1 MTQRKARP
9 RKPPAKASQG
19 GKKATPVES
28 VGVLGAL
35 EKSLAAAT
43 WLTEADLASVELAKA
58 LAKSIDNE
66 GATAQVASRLLDTL
80 KAIGLTAIS
89 RKDLGL
95 DKPKE
100 EGSPLERIRTSS
112 AVGAA
117 RVANSAHLYA
127 VKE

>member
-1 MTQRKARP
+1 MTNRKATPKKRP
-9 RKPPAKASQG
+9 QKASQG
-19 GKKATPVES
+19 VQKATPVES

-58 LAKSIDNE
+58 LAKAIDVD
-66 GATAQVASRLLDTL
+66 GASAQVASRLLDTL

-95 DKPKE
+95 DKPRE
-100 EGSPLERIRTSS
+100 EGNPLERIRTGS

>member
-1 MTQRKARP
+1 MSHKKATP
-9 RKPPAKASQG
+9 RKPAARASQG
-19 GKKATPVES
+19 GKKATPAPS

-43 WLTEADLASVELAKA
+43 WLNDSDLASVELAKA

-66 GATAQVASRLLDTL
+66 GASAQVASGLLDTL
-80 KAIGLTAIS
+80 KAIGLTAVS